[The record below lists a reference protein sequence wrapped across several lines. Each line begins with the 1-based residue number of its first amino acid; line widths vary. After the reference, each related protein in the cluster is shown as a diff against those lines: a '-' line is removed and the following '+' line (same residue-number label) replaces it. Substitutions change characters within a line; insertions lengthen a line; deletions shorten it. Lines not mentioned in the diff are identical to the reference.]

1 MNINKKKIIFVIL
14 AGGESKRFGGG
25 FKTFSKIN
33 NKSIFN
39 RILEKLKK
47 NEIEILINANQSHEE
62 FIRSNLPIINDK
74 KKGFLGPLAGIHSSI
89 SWCLKEYKD
98 KEWVF
103 TVPSD
108 TPFLPENLLDEF
120 CNKLKKNV
128 EILVARSNNKVHPVI
143 SMWNVNLLNSLEKEL
158 SQKNRKIMTLVEK
171 HNFNFVDFD
180 YQIVDPFFN
189 INTVDDLKTA
199 ENFDHLNA

>member
-25 FKTFSKIN
+25 FKTLSKIN
-33 NKSIFN
+33 GKSIFI

-47 NEIEILINANQSHEE
+47 NEIEILINANQNHEE
-62 FIRSNLPIINDK
+62 FQKSKLPIIKDK
-74 KKGFLGPLAGIHSSI
+74 KEGFLGPLAGIHSSI

-98 KEWVF
+98 KEWIF

-108 TPFLPENLLDEF
+108 TPFLPENLLDKF
-120 CNKLKKNV
+120 CNKLEQNI

-158 SQKNRKIMTLVEK
+158 SQKNRKIMTWVEK
-171 HNFNFVDFD
+171 HNFDYVDFD
-180 YQIVDPFFN
+180 YKIFDPFFN
-189 INTVDDLKTA
+189 INTINDLKRA
-199 ENFDHLNA
+199 EDFDHLNG

>member
-25 FKTFSKIN
+25 FKTFSQIN

-47 NEIEILINANQSHEE
+47 NEIEILINANQNHEE
-62 FIRSNLPIINDK
+62 FQKSKLPIIKDK
-74 KKGFLGPLAGIHSSI
+74 KEGFLGPLAGIHSSI

-98 KEWVF
+98 KEWIF

-108 TPFLPENLLDEF
+108 TPFLPENLLDKF
-120 CNKLKKNV
+120 CNKLEQNI

-158 SQKNRKIMTLVEK
+158 SQKNGKIMTWVEK
-171 HNFNFVDFD
+171 HNFDFVDFD
-180 YQIVDPFFN
+180 YKIYDPFFN
-189 INTVDDLKTA
+189 INTIDDLKKA
-199 ENFDHLNA
+199 ENFDHLNG

>member
-1 MNINKKKIIFVIL
+1 MNKKKIIFVIL

-39 RILEKLKK
+39 IILERLKK
-47 NEIEILINANQSHEE
+47 NEIEILINANKIHKE
-62 FIRSNLPIINDK
+62 FQKSSLPIIKDK
-74 KKGFLGPLAGIHSSI
+74 KKGYLGPLAGIHTAI
-89 SWCLKEYKD
+89 SFCLKYYKD

-120 CNKLKKNV
+120 CNKLQQNV

-158 SQKNRKIMTLVEK
+158 SQKNRKIMTWVEK
-171 HNFNFVDFD
+171 HNFDYVDFD
-180 YQIVDPFFN
+180 YKIFDPFFN
-189 INTVDDLKTA
+189 INTTNDLEKA
-199 ENFDHLNA
+199 ESFDHLNG

>member
-14 AGGESKRFGGG
+14 AGGKSKRFGGG

-47 NEIEILINANQSHEE
+47 NEIEILINANQIHKE
-62 FIRSNLPIINDK
+62 FQKSKLPIIKDEK
-74 KKGFLGPLAGIHSSI
+74 QGFLGPLAGIHTSI
-89 SWCLKEYKD
+89 SYCLKHYKD

-103 TVPSD
+103 TIPSD

-120 CNKLKKNV
+120 CKKLEQNV
-128 EILVARSNNKVHPVI
+128 EILVARSNNRFHPVI
-143 SMWNVNLLNSLEKEL
+143 SMWKVNLLNSLEKEL
-158 SQKNRKIMTLVEK
+158 SLKNRKIMTWVER
-171 HNFNFVDFD
+171 HNFDYVDFD
-180 YQIVDPFFN
+180 YKIFDPFFN
-189 INTVDDLKTA
+189 INTIDDLKKA
-199 ENFDHLNA
+199 ENFDHLNG

>member
-14 AGGESKRFGGG
+14 AGGKSKRFGGG

-47 NEIEILINANQSHEE
+47 NEIEILINANQNHEE
-62 FIRSNLPIINDK
+62 FKKSKLPIIKDK
-74 KKGFLGPLAGIHSSI
+74 KQGFLGPLAGIHSSI
-89 SWCLKEYKD
+89 SMCIKEYKD

-120 CNKLKKNV
+120 CNKLQQNV
-128 EILVARSNNKVHPVI
+128 EILVARSNKKIHPVI
-143 SMWNVNLLNSLEKEL
+143 SMWNVNLLNSLEQEL
-158 SQKNRKIMTLVEK
+158 NQKNRKIMTWVEK
-171 HNFNFVDFD
+171 HNFDYVDFD
-180 YQIVDPFFN
+180 YKILDPFFN
-189 INTVDDLKTA
+189 INTTNDLEKA
-199 ENFDHLNA
+199 ESFDHLNG